1 MPVETTVTRCG
12 NCGATL
18 QRNPG
23 AECITCTYCEQ
34 TTWLA
39 PTRHNTRAI
48 PTHPLA
54 AQGNSSPQGL
64 HARLLQG
71 PLGELVGRAQRL
83 QAGQVSLSD
92 PSSVAHALWPSG
104 AEASTTFGGSWSPSS
119 MLGPPRVF
127 PRHGD
132 IGGAWAPAPRESPVE
147 WVEARFAT
155 PLPVRAVRVF
165 ETNQAGS
172 TFAVVDVSHD
182 ETLLFAG
189 PVSSEG
195 GARALEVLVDP
206 PRVITAV
213 RVYVVNRGW
222 TEIDTIG
229 LVTAMPLPPT
239 QQVAVQPR
247 RATGCALIGLAAL
260 AVVVA
265 MSVGGYLLAS
275 PPRSV
280 PSRAALPA
288 AQSALPGGTLSFP
301 PDPVTSFT
309 SRGVVWASAMVD
321 HSSEYSAT
329 RNAASDVLGPPD
341 VFPLSGDRDGAW
353 ASASTDGGEEWVT
366 VRFPSPVRAASIVW
380 LETFHPGAV
389 SRVDDVSDGA
399 ATTLWSGAMPAPA
412 EPVSAPELTLLT
424 PRVITAVRVV
434 LDTRRV
440 AGWNEIDAIGL
451 IPAP

>member
-23 AECITCTYCEQ
+23 AESITCTYCEQ

-54 AQGNSSPQGL
+54 TQGVPPPEGL

-71 PLGELVGRAQRL
+71 PLGEAAGRAQRL
-83 QAGQVSLSD
+83 EAGQVSLSD
-92 PSSVAHALWPSG
+92 PASVAHALWPSS
-104 AEASTTFGGSWSPSS
+104 AEASTTFGGSWSPSA

-147 WVEARFAT
+147 WVEARFAN

-165 ETNQAGS
+165 ETNHAGS
-172 TFAVVDVSHD
+172 TYALLDVSHD

-189 PVSSEG
+189 PLTHEG
-195 GARALEVLVDP
+195 GARVLEVLVDP

-213 RVYVVNRGW
+213 RAYVVNRGW

-229 LVTAMPLPPT
+229 LVTATPLAPA
-239 QQVAVQPR
+239 QQVALPPR
-247 RATGCALIGLAAL
+247 PAMGCALIGLAAL
-260 AVVVA
+260 GVVVA
-265 MSVGGYLLAS
+265 MVIGYLPPS
-275 PPRSV
+275 PRRTATTRV
-280 PSRAALPA
+280 GLPA
-288 AQSALPGGTLSFP
+288 AQSALPAGTLSFP
-301 PDPVTSFT
+301 ADSLLSFM
-309 SRGVVWASAMVD
+309 SRGAVWASALVD

-341 VFPLSGDRDGAW
+341 VFPRSGDHDGAW
-353 ASASTDGGEEWVT
+353 ASAATDGGEEWIT

-380 LETFHPGAV
+380 LETFNPGAV
-389 SRVDDVSDGA
+389 SRIDDVSDGG
-399 ATTLWSGAMPAPA
+399 ATTLWSGAMRAPT
-412 EPVSAPELTLLT
+412 ESVSAPELTLRT
-424 PRVITAVRVV
+424 PRVITAVRLV

-440 AGWNEIDAIGL
+440 AGWNEVDAIGL

>member
-23 AECITCTYCEQ
+23 AECITCSYCEQ
-34 TTWLA
+34 TTFLA

-54 AQGNSSPQGL
+54 TQGNPSPQGL
-64 HARLLQG
+64 HGRLLQG
-71 PLGELVGRAQRL
+71 PLGELAGRAQRL
-83 QAGQVSLSD
+83 QAGQVSLAD
-92 PSSVAHALWPSG
+92 PASVAHALWPSG

-147 WVEARFAT
+147 WVEARFAAAT
-155 PLPVRAVRVF
+155 PVRAVRVF

-172 TFAVVDVSHD
+172 TYAVVDVSHD
-182 ETLLFAG
+182 EALLFAG
-189 PVSSEG
+189 PVTHEG
-195 GARALEVLVDP
+195 GARVLEVLVDP

-229 LVTAMPLPPT
+229 LVTVAPLAPT
-239 QQVAVQPR
+239 QQVAVAPR
-247 RATGCALIGLAAL
+247 RAKGCAVVGLAAF
-260 AVVVA
+260 AVVLS
-265 MSVGGYLLAS
+265 MGVGAYLLAS
-275 PPRSV
+275 SPRS
-280 PSRAALPA
+280 STARTALPA

-301 PDPVTSFT
+301 ADPVTSFA
-309 SRGVVWASAMVD
+309 SRGVVWASALVD
-321 HSSEYSAT
+321 HSSEYST
-329 RNAASDVLGPPD
+329 SRNAAGDVLGPPD

-353 ASASTDGGEEWVT
+353 ASAATDGGEEWVT
-366 VRFPSPVRAASIVW
+366 VRFPTPVRAAAIVW
-380 LETFHPGAV
+380 LETFNPGAV
-389 SRVDDVSDGA
+389 SRVDDVSDGG
-399 ATTLWSGAMPAPA
+399 ATTLWSGAMPAPSG
-412 EPVSAPELTLLT
+412 PVSAPELTLPT
-424 PRVITAVRVV
+424 PRVISAVRVV

-440 AGWNEIDAIGL
+440 AGWNELDAIGL

>member
-23 AECITCTYCEQ
+23 AESITCSYCEQ

-48 PTHPLA
+48 PTYPLA
-54 AQGNSSPQGL
+54 TQGNPSAQGL
-64 HARLLQG
+64 HGRLLQG
-71 PLGELVGRAQRL
+71 PLGESVGRAQRL

-92 PSSVAHALWPSG
+92 PASVAHALWPSG
-104 AEASTTFGGSWSPSS
+104 AEASTTFGGSWSPSA

-147 WVEARFAT
+147 WVEARFT
-155 PLPVRAVRVF
+155 NPLPARAVRVF
-165 ETNQAGS
+165 ETNHAGS
-172 TFAVVDVSHD
+172 TYAVVDVSHD

-189 PVSSEG
+189 PVTHEG
-195 GARALEVLVDP
+195 GARVLEVLVDP

-213 RVYVVNRGW
+213 RIYVVNRGW
-222 TEIDTIG
+222 TEIDTLG
-229 LVTAMPLPPT
+229 LVTATPLAPT
-239 QQVAVQPR
+239 QQVAMPPPR
-247 RATGCALIGLAAL
+247 KAGCVLVTLAAL
-260 AVVVA
+260 GVVLA
-265 MSVGGYLLAS
+265 LGVGVFLLTS
-275 PPRSV
+275 RPPSTPARAGV
-280 PSRAALPA
+280 PT
-288 AQSALPGGTLSFP
+288 AQSVQRGATLSFP
-301 PDPVTSFT
+301 TYPMISFT
-309 SRGVVWASAMVD
+309 SREVVWASALVD
-321 HSSEYSAT
+321 HSSEYSST

-341 VFPLSGDRDGAW
+341 VFPQSGDRDGAW
-353 ASASTDGGEEWVT
+353 ASATTDGGEEWVT

-380 LETFHPGAV
+380 LETFNPGAV
-389 SRVDDVSDGA
+389 SRIDDVSDGV

-412 EPVSAPELTLLT
+412 EGVSGPELNLLT
-424 PRVITAVRVV
+424 PRVITAVRLV

-451 IPAP
+451 IPAR

>member
-23 AECITCTYCEQ
+23 AESITCTYCEQ

-48 PTHPLA
+48 PTHPVA
-54 AQGNSSPQGL
+54 TQGVPSPQGL

-71 PLGELVGRAQRL
+71 PLAESAGRAQRL

-92 PSSVAHALWPSG
+92 PASVAHALWPSG
-104 AEASTTFGGSWSPSS
+104 AEASTTFGGSWSPSA

-147 WVEARFAT
+147 WVEARFAN

-165 ETNQAGS
+165 ETNHAGS

-182 ETLLFAG
+182 ETLLFSG
-189 PVSSEG
+189 PLTHEG
-195 GARALEVLVDP
+195 GARVLEVLVDP

-222 TEIDTIG
+222 TEIDTLG
-229 LVTAMPLPPT
+229 LVTVTPLAPT
-239 QQVAVQPR
+239 QQVAMPPQ
-247 RATGCALIGLAAL
+247 RASGCALVSVAAFGVVLAMG
-260 AVVVA
+260 VA
-265 MSVGGYLLAS
+265 GYLLA
-275 PPRSV
+275 R
-280 PSRAALPA
+280 PSSSGPARTGLPV
-288 AQSALPGGTLSFP
+288 AQSALPDGTLSFS
-301 PDPVTSFT
+301 PDPVTSFA

-353 ASASTDGGEEWVT
+353 ASAATDGGEEWVT

-380 LETFHPGAV
+380 LETFNPGAV
-389 SRVDDVSDGA
+389 SRIDDVSDGG
-399 ATTLWSGAMPAPA
+399 ATTLWRGVMPAPT
-412 EPVSAPELTLLT
+412 ESVSAPELTLLT
-424 PRVITAVRVV
+424 PRMITAVRIV

>member
-18 QRNPG
+18 QRAPNV
-23 AECITCTYCEQ
+23 ESITCTYCEQ
-34 TTWLA
+34 STWLA
-39 PTRHNTRAI
+39 PTRHDTRAI
-48 PTHPLA
+48 PTYPLVP
-54 AQGNSSPQGL
+54 QGDPSPQSL

-71 PLGELVGRAQRL
+71 PLGEAVGRAQRL

-92 PSSVAHALWPSG
+92 PASVAHAVWPSG

-119 MLGPPRVF
+119 TLGPPRVF

-132 IGGAWAPAPRESPVE
+132 IGGAWAPAPQQSPVE
-147 WVEARFAT
+147 WIETRFAN

-165 ETNQAGS
+165 ETNRAGS
-172 TFAVVDVSHD
+172 TYAVVDVSRD
-182 ETLLFAG
+182 EALLFAG
-189 PVSSEG
+189 PVTHEG
-195 GARALEVLVDP
+195 GARVLEVLVDP

-222 TEIDTIG
+222 TEIDTVG
-229 LVTAMPLPPT
+229 LVTATPLPPM

-247 RATGCALIGLAAL
+247 RTAGCALVSLAAL
-260 AVVVA
+260 GLVVA
-265 MSVGGYLLAS
+265 LSVVGFFLAQRPS
-275 PPRSV
+275 SV
-280 PSRAALPA
+280 PARVHLPV
-288 AQSALPGGTLSFP
+288 AQSALAGGTLSFP

-309 SRGVVWASAMVD
+309 ARGVVWASALVD

-353 ASASTDGGEEWVT
+353 ASSATDGGEEWVT
-366 VRFPSPVRAASIVW
+366 VRFPSPVRAASVVW

-389 SRVDDVSDGA
+389 SRIDDVSDGG
-399 ATTLWSGAMPAPA
+399 ATTLWSGAMPTPT
-412 EPVSAPELTLLT
+412 ESVSAPELTLLT
-424 PRVITAVRVV
+424 PRVISAVRIV